1 VITIA
6 LLFGAALGGDPYVAK
21 GGPVLE
27 YIELESLKEIC
38 RLNNVL
44 SATLKDALPYKEVRS
59 IGYPG
64 GAALRQEV
72 WFRSDPGTG
81 NAVFYWT
88 PWLPPKDN
96 SQVGNLFGHGTP
108 GSSNDQLNI
117 DVEFDFSVVEFTRR
131 KGGAFLQHVST
142 KKCFLAHRGIM
153 TLVHSRIPKADLFS
167 KMAKWVR
174 EAKTGNHTNKLL
186 VIDDEFESLTF
197 IESIDEFSSKV
208 RQIKEQMRTV

>member
-1 VITIA
+1 M
-6 LLFGAALGGDPYVAK
+6 
-21 GGPVLE
+21 LE
-27 YIELESLKEIC
+27 YIEIESPKEIC

-44 SATLKDALPYKEVRS
+44 SATLKDALPCKEVRS

-64 GAALRQEV
+64 GTLRQEV

-96 SQVGNLFGHGTP
+96 SQVGNFFGHGTP

-117 DVEFDFSVVEFTRR
+117 DVQFDFKVVKFTRR
-131 KGGAFLQHVST
+131 MGGAFLQHVST
-142 KKCFLAHRGIM
+142 KKCFLAHRGIL
-153 TLVHSRIPKADLFS
+153 TPRIPEADLFS

-174 EAKTGNHTNKLL
+174 EAKTGNHTKKLL

-208 RQIKEQMRTV
+208 RQIKEQMRSRKRPR